1 MSFHVHWHEG
11 LFLQPHHLQRL
22 QRSVHEEAAR
32 NRRLLGGYS
41 SGVVE
46 MRLSPDELANFRLR
60 FERLLVVLPSGLVV
74 DFPENADLPAVD
86 LKPLFSTGGHTFELS
101 LGVPL
106 WQSKRANAFEIGQP
120 ADART
125 KLLYKPVEATL
136 TDENTGDNPK
146 PVVLRRINARI
157 LVPGDDR
164 DDLEVMPLLRLA
176 RATGEALG
184 APKIDPEYVPPCIF
198 VSGSPVLYQHLR
210 DLVSQVQ
217 SSRQELVVQISRGG
231 FNVEA
236 LRGAQFEQLM
246 RLRTLNRFSGRL
258 GALLAAPGISPF
270 EWYLELRDLHGE
282 LAALNPTRDDFDVPD
297 YNHELTYPVFERLDQ
312 KIRALLRGVVTAS
325 FMKLDFAREAGMQ
338 GATFTEEHF
347 TKPVEYFLAVRSKLD
362 PREVTRMVEDP
373 DQFKFMPRSLAT
385 RAVRGVVLKEERV
398 PPLQFPAQAGLTYYR
413 VNRSESGRVWS
424 QIQLEKS
431 GILRWPEAEASDFQ
445 VTLYMTVA

>member
-22 QRSVHEEAAR
+22 QRSVHEEASR
-32 NRRLLGGYS
+32 NRRLQGGYP

-60 FERLLVVLPSGLVV
+60 FERLLVILPSGLVV
-74 DFPENADLPAVD
+74 DFPENADLPSLD
-86 LKPLFSTGGHTFELS
+86 LKPLFSGSGHSFELS

-106 WQSKRANAFEIGQP
+106 WHAKRANAFEIGQP

-125 KLLYKPVEATL
+125 KLLYKPVEATV

-146 PVVLRRINARI
+146 PVILRRINARV
-157 LVPGDDR
+157 LTPADDR
-164 DDLEVMPLLRLA
+164 DDLEVMPLLRLS

-184 APKIDPEYVPPCIF
+184 VPKLDPEYIPPCIF
-198 VSGSPVLYQHLR
+198 VSGSPVLYQRLR

-217 SSRQELVVQISRGG
+217 SSREELVVQVGRGG

-258 GALLAAPGISPF
+258 GALLGAPGISPF

-282 LAALNPTRDDFDVPD
+282 LAALNPTRDDFDLPD
-297 YNHELTYPVFERLDQ
+297 YNHESTYPVFEQLDQ
-312 KIRALLRGVVTAS
+312 KIRGLLRGVVTAS
-325 FMKLDFAREAGMQ
+325 FLKLDFAREPGMQ
-338 GATFTEEHF
+338 AATFTDEHF
-347 TKPVEYFLAVRSKLD
+347 TKPVEYFLAIRSKLD
-362 PREVTRMVEDP
+362 PREVTRVVEDP

-398 PPLQFPAQAGLTYYR
+398 PPLQFPAQAGLTYFR
-413 VNRSESGRVWS
+413 VNRSDSSRVWS
-424 QIQLEKS
+424 QIQLEKT
-431 GILRWPEAEASDFQ
+431 GILRWPEADASDFQ
-445 VTLYMTVA
+445 VTLYMTIA